1 VELYL
6 YTPHALQNNF
16 TPCIAWVIQLFMTN
30 KYESASRGRGLM
42 EGKTK
47 KNYEI
52 LSQACRCA
60 DRDSNQA
67 PSEYKYTVKNG
78 FVLIS

>member
-1 VELYL
+1 
-6 YTPHALQNNF
+6 
-16 TPCIAWVIQLFMTN
+16 
-30 KYESASRGRGLM
+30 M